1 MSDCCVNLILSICY
15 VELASDLGMKWIRLV
30 TLQMVSK
37 LDIGWCTSENVEHRR
52 RVDTGQCA
60 NEDAGPKEVDCEIP
74 HQLERETSANKDAMS
89 RRRMYCEIPHRL
101 ERETSAS
108 EYAGS

>member
-1 MSDCCVNLILSICY
+1 MNAN
-15 VELASDLGMKWIRLV
+15 VEARPSVFMATRGDFTRAAGKLCKRLLG
-30 TLQMVSK
+30 
-37 LDIGWCTSENVEHRR
+37 ENVEFRR

-74 HQLERETSANKDAMS
+74 HRLERGTSVSKDAIS